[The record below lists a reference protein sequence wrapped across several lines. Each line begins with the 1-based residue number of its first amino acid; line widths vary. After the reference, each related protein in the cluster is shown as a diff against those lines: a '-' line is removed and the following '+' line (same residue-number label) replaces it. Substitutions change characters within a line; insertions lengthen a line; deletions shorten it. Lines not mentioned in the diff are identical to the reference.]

1 MAALARRLDVPFR
14 SGGALGASKLPDAQ
28 AAHESSQTLVPTVLG
43 GVNFVLHAA
52 GWLEGGLVSSY
63 EKFIID
69 ADQLGLMQTFCAGY
83 DLSERSEE
91 HTSELQSLM
100 RISYAV
106 FCLTKKKQR
115 KQEPKTED

>member
-1 MAALARRLDVPFR
+1 MAALARRLNVPFR
-14 SGGALGASKLPDAQ
+14 SGGALCASKLPDAQ

-69 ADQLGLMQTFCAGY
+69 ADQLGLLQN
-83 DLSERSEE
+83 RSEE
-91 HTSELQSLM
+91 RRGGKECVSKCRYGGSTHN
-100 RISYAV
+100 R
-106 FCLTKKKQR
+106 KKKNN
-115 KQEPKTED
+115 KQIKTC